1 MNWEDASA
9 LEGEFF
15 ERSRVCRAETAGG
28 RKDKLAGKK
37 AGILT
42 QMRWVVATEE
52 MRYGRGRSGS
62 RLGLVKVSDVLW
74 FFE

>member
-1 MNWEDASA
+1 
-9 LEGEFF
+9 
-15 ERSRVCRAETAGG
+15 
-28 RKDKLAGKK
+28 
-37 AGILT
+37 
-42 QMRWVVATEE
+42 MRWVVATEE